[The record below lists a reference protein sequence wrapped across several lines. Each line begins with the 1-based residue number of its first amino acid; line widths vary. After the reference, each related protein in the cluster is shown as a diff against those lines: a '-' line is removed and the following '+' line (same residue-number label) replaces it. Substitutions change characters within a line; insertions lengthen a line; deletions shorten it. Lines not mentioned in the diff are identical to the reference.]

1 MRILTTC
8 LCLPAP
14 GGAAANEVS
23 AGMLWGFYST
33 NKAGLR
39 RVDRRN
45 LLASSQRHVGKF
57 ELIAPHRSLIHLAPV
72 QRRDLV
78 EMP

>member
-1 MRILTTC
+1 
-8 LCLPAP
+8 
-14 GGAAANEVS
+14 
-23 AGMLWGFYST
+23 MLWGFYST